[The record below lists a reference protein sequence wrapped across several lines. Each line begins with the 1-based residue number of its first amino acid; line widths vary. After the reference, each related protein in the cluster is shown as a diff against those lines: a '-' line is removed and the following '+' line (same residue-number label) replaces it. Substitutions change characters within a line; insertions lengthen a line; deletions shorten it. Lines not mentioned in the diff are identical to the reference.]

1 MNNTSSCM
9 FYMFIRAMPEP
20 LLVNYASCHL
30 TFCHNYAD
38 YLTTQAQE
46 VEVSRHICA
55 VTLVF

>member
-1 MNNTSSCM
+1 M